1 MEEIDSHLTYS
12 VLIEEES
19 PLPEAIHVHPGPLAL
34 QIFMFQAKNEE
45 GPKPFTFQVK
55 YRSIG
60 EISISNQT
68 HKSHPHR
75 RSSTFFESKMQMDQN
90 HLHFKPN
97 LDQLCNLYL
106 NKKKMQVTL
115 IQDHSC
121 FMSKMLMDRSY
132 LCFKPN
138 TDQQKKIT

>member
-106 NKKKMQVTL
+106 NKKKCKSPSSKTIRV
-115 IQDHSC
+115 SC
-121 FMSKMLMDRSY
+121 LK
-132 LCFKPN
+132 C
-138 TDQQKKIT
+138 